1 MTALFEKYKDEGFVV
16 VGVNGYDES
25 KEVVS
30 NYLRDEG
37 LTHPVVLMGG
47 SVAGEKYHVRGY
59 PTSYWVDHEGN
70 IVDREVGFGA
80 GNEKHMMERI
90 DQLLAARNGK
100 PPAEKPYKLPTKA
113 AKTNGSG
120 SGSEK

>member
-1 MTALFEKYKDEGFVV
+1 VI
-16 VGVNGYDES
+16 VGVNGYDET

-30 NYLRDEG
+30 NFLKDEG

-47 SVAGEKYHVRGY
+47 AVASEKYHVRGY
-59 PTSYWVDHEGN
+59 PTGYWLDHEGN
-70 IVDREVGFGA
+70 IVDREVGFGD

-100 PPAEKPYKLPTKA
+100 PPAEKPYKLPAKA
-113 AKTNGSG
+113 AKTKSSDND
-120 SGSEK
+120 SEK